1 MIKYYRAQI
10 NWIIPEN
17 GGRKRIPPKGT
28 KYAPIIRLSEN
39 KDDVWSI
46 VFMCPDFS
54 ITNEIVFSFL
64 ADADQRIVFERE
76 REYILYEGGKKV
88 ADLSNINLF

>member
-28 KYAPIIRLSEN
+28 KYTLMKWPI
-39 KDDVWSI
+39 
-46 VFMCPDFS
+46 
-54 ITNEIVFSFL
+54 
-64 ADADQRIVFERE
+64 
-76 REYILYEGGKKV
+76 GKQVKG
-88 ADLSNINLF
+88 S